1 METLWHILL
10 LVAVGIVSGFVNVIA
25 GGGSLISVPVLI
37 FLQLP
42 SAVANGTNRLAI
54 LSQNITAVKKFKD
67 KGFFD
72 TKLNILL
79 SATSIPGAIAGSLS
93 AVNIQDALFNK
104 ILAIIMI
111 MVMITTFIGNVK
123 RKNSSDIAKNPF
135 WLAVS
140 FLFIGFYGGFI
151 QAGVGFIIIAAL
163 SIIGQ
168 LSLVKTNSVKVF
180 VTLIYTIPSLL
191 IFIVSGKVH
200 WLYGAAL
207 AAGNAFGGWFGGH
220 VSITKGDTWIRVFLA
235 VTVTAMAV
243 KLFILQ

>member
-1 METLWHILL
+1 MELLWHSLL
-10 LVAVGIVSGFVNVIA
+10 LVGVGVVSGFVNVIA

-37 FLQLP
+37 FLGLP

-54 LSQNITAVKKFKD
+54 MSQNVTAVKKFKD

-72 TKLNILL
+72 LKLNILL
-79 SATSIPGAIAGSLS
+79 SATSIPGAIAGTLS
-93 AVNIQDALFNK
+93 AVNIKDALFNK
-104 ILAIIMI
+104 ILAMIMI

-123 RKNSSDIAKNPF
+123 RSTTSDTAKHPV
-135 WLAVS
+135 WLAIS
-140 FLFIGFYGGFI
+140 FFFIGFYGGFI

-163 SIIGQ
+163 TLIGQ

-191 IFIVSGKVH
+191 IFILSGKVH
-200 WLYGAAL
+200 WVYGVAL
-207 AAGNAFGGWFGGH
+207 ALGNAFGGWFGGH
-220 VSITKGDTWIRVFLA
+220 ISITKGDKWIRVFLA

-243 KLFILQ
+243 KLLL